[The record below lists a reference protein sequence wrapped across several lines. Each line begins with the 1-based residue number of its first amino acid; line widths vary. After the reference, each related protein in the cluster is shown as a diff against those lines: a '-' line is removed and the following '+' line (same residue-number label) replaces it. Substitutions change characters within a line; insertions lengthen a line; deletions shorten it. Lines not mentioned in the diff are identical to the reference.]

1 MSSQD
6 QTASFMIRFTQRIYE
21 DENGEA
27 NVQWRGN
34 VSHVQGNKQKNFSEL
49 KDAMKFIQDKLSEMT
64 LSSIEEDVSAEEKE
78 GILNKSL
85 DMWKK
90 FAVSYPKLV
99 VDAIKDPK
107 AQVSQIQ
114 DQITSK
120 AGEISS
126 RLDLESLKPPSKN
139 DINALSGQIADLTSL
154 VTKLQKKVDKLDKKI
169 S

>member
-1 MSSQD
+1 MSKQD
-6 QTASFMIRFTQRIYE
+6 QTASFLIRFTQRIYE
-21 DENGEA
+21 DEKGEA

-49 KDAMKFIQDKLSEMT
+49 KDAMTFIQDKLSAMT
-64 LSSIEEDVSAEEKE
+64 LSSIEEDVSPEEKE

-85 DMWKK
+85 DIWKK
-90 FAVSYPKLV
+90 FAKSYPKLV

-114 DQITSK
+114 EQITNK
-120 AGEISS
+120 AEEIST
-126 RLDLESLKPPSKN
+126 RLDLESYKPPSKA
-139 DINALSGQIADLTSL
+139 DINSIAEQISDLSSL
-154 VTKLQKKVDKLDKKI
+154 VSKLQRKVDKLDKKI